1 MKKNIGDKLRSEPVN
16 IRSSQK
22 INDTKRSR
30 RKLGLP
36 PRSRSGK
43 VLERTLG
50 APLMAGFYGTDDRSN
65 ECPIGY
71 IYDPSTGS
79 CILDWDQNVISQ
91 PWDWDPAAGSN
102 WGGWTGGP
110 PNIIDES
117 IDSGID
123 PNFNP
128 FAGGPDTQPG
138 FGSGNYN
145 PTGESFGFG
154 NLGAD
159 IGWAGGGTGSIEFG
173 QDALIDPFEDGPED
187 QPGFGSG
194 QYNPDTESYGL
205 GNLGLEWGDYDLG
218 LEPIDVTWHEYSPE
232 GDLLTPDDY
241 FEENSDAELSDYL
254 DFLNMIGIGIGSDC
268 PPGMTGQWPSCSASE
283 NAGGASIGNAVGWGV
298 HCFDQTA
305 LNYLMEGDCTYEQD
319 AGDPDDPIQG
329 CPGPICPDG
338 SCAYQLS
345 NDQGPAGQWY
355 CGDGPGTGG
364 VDPGGYLPGGN

>member
-79 CILDWDQNVISQ
+79 CIIDWNQNTVNA
-91 PWDWDPAAGSN
+91 PWNWDPATGSN

-117 IDSGID
+117 IGAGDVSL
-123 PNFNP
+123 NP
-128 FAGGPDTQPG
+128 DLQPG
-138 FGSGNYN
+138 FGSEDYN

-154 NLGAD
+154 NMGLDWGDYNLG
-159 IGWAGGGTGSIEFG
+159 GSPFIYNTPPTSGEV
-173 QDALIDPFEDGPED
+173 DPDSPLYYDPFAGGPED
-187 QPGFGSG
+187 QPGFGWG
-194 QYNPDTESYGL
+194 QYDPDSGPIDW
-205 GNLGLEWGDYDLG
+205 GSLGLDWGEYDIGEDY
-218 LEPIDVTWHEYSPE
+218 LEPIIDEDPAE
-232 GDLLTPDDY
+232 DY
-241 FEENSDAELSDYL
+241 DTS
-254 DFLNMIGIGIGSDC
+254 
-268 PPGMTGQWPSCSASE
+268 
-283 NAGGASIGNAVGWGV
+283 
-298 HCFDQTA
+298 
-305 LNYLMEGDCTYEQD
+305 
-319 AGDPDDPIQG
+319 DDPIQG